1 MVDIFDNLI
10 GDFNGYAL
18 ENLREGNP
26 DPALDTTDFST
37 FFSDDLNPDEIQ
49 ESRRSFRRQSN
60 RKRKRATKSLITRQS
75 EPSGFGSG
83 F

>member
-1 MVDIFDNLI
+1 MSGIFDNII
-10 GDFNGYAL
+10 GGFNGYAL

-26 DPALDTTDFST
+26 DPALDTTDFSS

-60 RKRKRATKSLITRQS
+60 RRRTKATKSLITRQS
-75 EPSGFGSG
+75 KPSGFASG